1 MKRRAFIS
9 LLGGAAAAWPLP
21 SRSQQPDRK
30 PKIGVLAGI
39 AADDREGT
47 ARLAAFSQG
56 LQQLGWTEGRN
67 LDIEYRW
74 AAGSRADLRKFAAEL
89 VALAPDVILA
99 TGGTSL
105 GALLEVT
112 RVVPIVFTIVPDPV
126 GSGFVES
133 LARPGGN
140 ATGFLQFEYT
150 LSGKWVELLKQ
161 IVPQL
166 TQAAVLWDPTNPPG
180 IGQFAVIQSVAPAL
194 GVEVSP
200 VNVVNPAEIERRV
213 AAFARSSNGGLIVT
227 ASAMA
232 VLHRDVIITVAA
244 NHKLPAVYFARQFIT
259 AGGLI
264 SYGSDWIDQHR
275 RAATYVDLILKGEK
289 PADLPVQAPTAYE
302 LVVNARTA
310 KALGITIPSS
320 VLARAAE
327 VVE

>member
-1 MKRRAFIS
+1 MRRREVIG
-9 LLGGAAAAWPLP
+9 LVGGAVAVWPLS
-21 SRSQQPDRK
+21 SRSQQSDRK
-30 PKIGVLAGI
+30 RKIGVLAGI

-74 AAGSRADLRKFAAEL
+74 AGGSRADLHKFAAEL

-150 LSGKWVELLKQ
+150 LSGKWLELLKQ

-200 VNVVNPAEIERRV
+200 VSVVNPAEIERRV

-275 RAATYVDLILKGEK
+275 RAATYVDRILKGEK

>member
-1 MKRRAFIS
+1 
-9 LLGGAAAAWPLP
+9 
-21 SRSQQPDRK
+21 
-30 PKIGVLAGI
+30 
-39 AADDREGT
+39 
-47 ARLAAFSQG
+47 
-56 LQQLGWTEGRN
+56 
-67 LDIEYRW
+67 
-74 AAGSRADLRKFAAEL
+74 
-89 VALAPDVILA
+89 
-99 TGGTSL
+99 
-105 GALLEVT
+105 
-112 RVVPIVFTIVPDPV
+112 
-126 GSGFVES
+126 
-133 LARPGGN
+133 
-140 ATGFLQFEYT
+140 
-150 LSGKWVELLKQ
+150 
-161 IVPQL
+161 L
-166 TQAAVLWDPTNPPG
+166 TQVAVLWDPTNPPG

-244 NHKLPAVYFARQFIT
+244 NHKLPAVYFARQFII

-275 RAATYVDLILKGEK
+275 RAATYVDRILKGEK

-302 LVVNARTA
+302 LVVNTRTA
-310 KALGITIPSS
+310 KTLGITIPPP

>member
-1 MKRRAFIS
+1 MRRREVIG
-9 LLGGAAAAWPLP
+9 LVGGAVAVWPLSP
-21 SRSQQPDRK
+21 RSQQSDRK
-30 PKIGVLAGI
+30 RKIGVLAGI

-89 VALAPDVILA
+89 IALAPDVILA

-166 TQAAVLWDPTNPPG
+166 TQVAVLWDPTNPPG

-275 RAATYVDLILKGEK
+275 RAATYVDRILKGEK

-320 VLARAAE
+320 VLARAAD